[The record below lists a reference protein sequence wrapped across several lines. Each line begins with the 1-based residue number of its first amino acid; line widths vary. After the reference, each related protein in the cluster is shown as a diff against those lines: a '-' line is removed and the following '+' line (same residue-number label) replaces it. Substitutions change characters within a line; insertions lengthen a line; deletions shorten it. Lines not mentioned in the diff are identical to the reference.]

1 MAAEQI
7 IREKLESLLKGV
19 NENYGKILT
28 NELLLRLEN
37 AIKDFNEEVVA
48 LLNDLKENASLK
60 EKMMEEI
67 KEGKLDEDT
76 SAEITQTEES
86 DNMSQWEKRLESL
99 SN

>member
-28 NELLLRLEN
+28 NELLSRLEN